1 LEGEKM
7 TRIIASLVSGLIF
20 GLGLIVSGMVNPAK
34 VLGFLDIAGDWDPSL
49 AFVMG
54 GAVVV
59 TFLGFKLL
67 GTKPRPVFAERFHWP
82 TASEIDS
89 KLIVGSALFGAGWGL
104 GGFCPGP
111 AIASIGLMRP
121 GTFIFIVAM
130 VVGMIA
136 ARVVAQSGR
145 APAPGKT

>member
-1 LEGEKM
+1 M

-34 VLGFLDIAGDWDPSL
+34 VLGFLDVAGNWDPSL

-54 GAVVV
+54 GAVAV

-67 GTKPRPVFAERFHWP
+67 GTKPRPVFAEKFHWP
-82 TASEIDS
+82 TASEIDT
-89 KLIVGSALFGAGWGL
+89 KLIAGSAIFGAGWGL

-111 AIASIGLMRP
+111 AIASLGLLRP
-121 GTFIFIVAM
+121 GTLMFLAAM
-130 VVGMIA
+130 VVGMII
-136 ARVVAQSGR
+136 ARVASQSG
-145 APAPGKT
+145 PAPVPGES